1 MKDLIKF
8 ELSVLIEKN
17 RYNNEKKLN
26 TEIEKMLA
34 KNHLLKEIQLVQFKK
49 SK

>member
-1 MKDLIKF
+1 MKDLIRF

>member
-1 MKDLIKF
+1 MKDLYKF

-26 TEIEKMLA
+26 TEIEKLFT
-34 KNHLLKEIQLVQFKK
+34 KNVKLKEIKLIRIKK
-49 SK
+49 TK

>member
-17 RYNNEKKLN
+17 KYTNEKKLN
-26 TEIEKMLA
+26 LEMEK
-34 KNHLLKEIQLVQFKK
+34 
-49 SK
+49 

>member
-1 MKDLIKF
+1 MKDLYKF
-8 ELSVLIEKN
+8 ELSLLIEKN

-26 TEIEKMLA
+26 TEIEKLFS
-34 KNHLLKEIQLVQFKK
+34 KNPQLRDIKLVQFKK